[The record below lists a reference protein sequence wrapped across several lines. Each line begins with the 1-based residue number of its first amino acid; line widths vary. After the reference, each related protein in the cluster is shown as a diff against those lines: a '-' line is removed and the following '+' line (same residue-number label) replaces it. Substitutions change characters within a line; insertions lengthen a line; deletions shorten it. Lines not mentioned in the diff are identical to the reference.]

1 MQFKVV
7 IPARLASTR
16 LPAKPLLTLAGRP
29 MILHV
34 CERALASGADQVVVA
49 TEDPA
54 IMEAVAHMPVDGM
67 LTSAEHVSGT
77 SRIAEVCSRMRWSEE
92 TIVVNL
98 QGDEPLMP
106 SELIAELASTLRSDS
121 SCQVATMAAAMTHWD
136 EVLDPNIVKVVVN
149 SQQRALYFS
158 RAPIPCERD
167 MQYVEGDFTPPGI
180 YWRHIGMYAYTAAYL
195 RKYASLAPS
204 PLEDLEKLE
213 QLRVLW
219 HGDAIKVLS
228 VPEAPPPGVDTEA
241 DRQRVEALL
250 QQYMLQG

>member
-16 LPAKPLLTLAGRP
+16 LPSKPLLPLAGRP

-54 IMEAVAHMPVDGM
+54 IMDVVAHMPVEGM
-67 LTSAEHVSGT
+67 LTSSEHVSGT
-77 SRIAEVCSRMRWSEE
+77 SRIAEVCSRMGWSGE
-92 TIVVNL
+92 TVVVNL

-106 SELIAELASTLRSDS
+106 PELIAELASTLSSDTD
-121 SCQVATMAAAMTHWD
+121 CHVATMAAAMTQWND
-136 EVLDPNIVKVVVN
+136 IADPNIVKVVMDRR
-149 SQQRALYFS
+149 QRALYFS
-158 RAPIPCERD
+158 RAAIPCERD
-167 MQYVEGDFTPPGI
+167 RHSVEGDGVPAGI

-195 RKYASLAPS
+195 RQYASLEPS

-219 HGDAIKVLS
+219 HGDAIKVLT
-228 VPEAPPPGVDTEA
+228 VPQAPPPGVDTEA
-241 DRQRVEALL
+241 DRQRVESILL
-250 QQYMLQG
+250 QYMR